1 MNHSVGFGLLI
12 GALGIV
18 ITANKYVDEC
28 SAAHATYTELS
39 PSDCIHNCVKCLGHN
54 PHFGSFTEPTACPKN
69 AAPSPSAPTPSVVV
83 VVAAGHQVTPALAL
97 VRRPCFSPDTQQVNC
112 QEVEFTHKKYVVRWK
127 TLKGLVGYRRRI
139 GADWPY
145 PIDIWI
151 GQNVRTVLKVSQ
163 RILGVPSSVRSLF
176 EALWKR
182 KAALHLRWQH
192 STADSRSNCG
202 A

>member
-97 VRRPCFSPDTQQVNC
+97 VRRPCFSPALSFYPA
-112 QEVEFTHKKYVVRWK
+112 EE
-127 TLKGLVGYRRRI
+127 YR
-139 GADWPY
+139 
-145 PIDIWI
+145 
-151 GQNVRTVLKVSQ
+151 
-163 RILGVPSSVRSLF
+163 F
-176 EALWKR
+176 
-182 KAALHLRWQH
+182 
-192 STADSRSNCG
+192 
-202 A
+202 